1 VGTVQSEMRVLLL
14 LLFVALAAAQVP
26 QGHAAK
32 VVCYWDGKSFWREGA
47 AKVTAEDIKPALQY
61 CTHLIYGYAGIDDDD
76 HVVKHLDEKLVLD
89 SGKGQ
94 YKAATGLKNFNAG
107 LKVLL
112 SIGGFGDTDDLEK
125 YLEVLENIETRT
137 KFVNSVHAVLNQ
149 FNFDGVDLA
158 WRFPEVKEKKDRN
171 ILSSAWHGLKKAV
184 GVGVDDKW
192 AEHRDQFVNLIRELK
207 AALRT
212 DGKLLSLGVLP
223 HVNASAYY
231 DARNLCPQLDMV
243 NLWTFDFRTPKRFK
257 PQADYSAPLY
267 YMYDR
272 NPQQNADFHVKW
284 WMENGCDASKINLG
298 IPTFGRSWK
307 LTTDSPP
314 SGVPPILADGAGDEG
329 TYSKIKGTLAYYE
342 TCTRVVSPTN
352 SKAPATLLRRI
363 TDPTKRLGTYAY
375 RMPQKDKG
383 EEEGFWLSYEEPETA
398 AYKSAYAKAKG
409 IGGVAVVDLSLDDAR
424 GACDGTKFP
433 ILRSAKSNL

>member
-1 VGTVQSEMRVLLL
+1 MADENTYR
-14 LLFVALAAAQVP
+14 
-26 QGHAAK
+26 
-32 VVCYWDGKSFWREGA
+32 GA
-47 AKVTAEDIKPALQY
+47 AKVTAEDIKPGLQY

-76 HVVKHLDEKLVLD
+76 YVIKSIDENLVLD
-89 SGKGQ
+89 SGKAQ
-94 YKAATGLKNFNAG
+94 YRAATNLKAFNSG

-125 YLEVLENIETRT
+125 YYEVLENIERRT
-137 KFVNSVHAVLNQ
+137 KFINSVHATLKQ

-171 ILSSAWHGLKKAV
+171 IFSSAWHGLKKAV

-192 AEHRDQFVNLIRELK
+192 AEHRDQFVSLVRELK
-207 AALRT
+207 AAMRT
-212 DGKLLSLGVLP
+212 DSKLLSLGVLP
-223 HVNASAYY
+223 HVNATAYY
-231 DARNLCPQLDMV
+231 DVRNLAPQVDFV
-243 NLWTFDFRTPKRFK
+243 NLWTFDFRTPKRSK
-257 PQADYSAPLY
+257 VQADYSAPLY

-272 NPQQNADFHVKW
+272 NPQQNADAHVTW
-284 WMENGCDASKINLG
+284 WTSNGCDPSKLNLG
-298 IPTFGRSWK
+298 IPTFGRSWE
-307 LTTDSPP
+307 LTTESPI
-314 SGVPPILADGAGDEG
+314 SGVPPLLADGAGDEG

-352 SKAPATLLRRI
+352 ARAPSTLLRRV

-375 RMPQKDKG
+375 RLPQKDKD

-398 AYKSAYAKAKG
+398 AYKAAYAKAKG
-409 IGGVAVVDLSLDDAR
+409 LGGVVLVDLSLDDAR

-433 ILRSAKSNL
+433 ILRSAKMNL